1 MFLFT
6 TPILHTPP
14 TVSSIFEIFGSKKQQ
29 PVMRLF
35 YNVPIKITLKINYLD
50 FFCFS
55 KLPMIKITF
64 NINYLNFFCFPNF
77 SRLLST
83 TFTFLCYDWHT
94 DMLKLLFI
102 NRCLYRGVKNDAN
115 VNDVKLLCRIHNN
128 DSLTSS
134 TELK

>member
-1 MFLFT
+1 MVTRCLKPKNIF
-6 TPILHTPP
+6 IMDTPP

-35 YNVPIKITLKINYLD
+35 YNVLINYLD

-83 TFTFLCYDWHT
+83 TFTFFCYDWHT
-94 DMLKLLFI
+94 GMLKLLFI

-115 VNDVKLLCRIHNN
+115 VNDVKVIV
-128 DSLTSS
+128 
-134 TELK
+134 